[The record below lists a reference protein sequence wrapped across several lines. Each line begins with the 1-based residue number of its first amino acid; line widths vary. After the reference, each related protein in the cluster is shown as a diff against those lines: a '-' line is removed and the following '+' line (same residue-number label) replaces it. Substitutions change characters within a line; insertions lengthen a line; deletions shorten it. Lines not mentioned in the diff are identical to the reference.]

1 VGDLFELDDGW
12 ADGGERALR
21 NGCILA
27 WDLG

>member
-12 ADGGERALR
+12 ADGGERSL
-21 NGCILA
+21 NIGCILA